1 MVGSLQ
7 PLDKSFSIVDQFGK
21 PTDYFIRWAQQR
33 QIDITGSISAAEA
46 ETLIDDWA
54 AARTLTA
61 GVGLDGG
68 GDLSADRT
76 FDLANTTVTPGS
88 YTNTNLTVDAQGRIT
103 AAANGTSGG
112 GGGLTPPVLADF
124 PTALN
129 VGAETTLADTHLGMV
144 IAVGTGGAGTVLR
157 GRLKTSPSTPYTIIF
172 KATVVSEGLSADGV
186 GLCLRDSA
194 GGRMIKFGINV
205 GTAPGQFVFER
216 WTNSTTFS
224 ATQKISTSVMMGP
237 YFKLT
242 DDGTT
247 IATFIGIS
255 KDGPW
260 LPFYSETRASF
271 QTTVNQVGFIVEDQN
286 LTNYFLLVE
295 HYAQS

>member
-7 PLDKSFSIVDQFGK
+7 PLDDMTPIVDEFGR
-21 PTDYFIRWAQQR
+21 PTIYFIRWAQQR
-33 QIDITGSISAAEA
+33 QDDITGAISEEQAQA
-46 ETLIDDWA
+46 LIDEWA

-61 GVGLDGG
+61 GVGLSGG
-68 GDLSADRT
+68 GTLAADRT
-76 FDLANTTVTPGS
+76 FDLEDTAVTPGS
-88 YTNTNLTVDAQGRIT
+88 YTSANITVDAQGRLT
-103 AAANGTSGG
+103 AAANGTGG
-112 GGGLTPPVLADF
+112 SGGLTPPVLADF

-172 KATVVSEGLSADGV
+172 KATAVTEGLSTDGV

-224 ATQKISTSVMMGP
+224 ATQKSSTSIMMDP

-260 LPFYSETRASF
+260 LPFYSETRAAF

-286 LTNYFLLVE
+286 LVNYFLLVE
-295 HYAQS
+295 HYEQS